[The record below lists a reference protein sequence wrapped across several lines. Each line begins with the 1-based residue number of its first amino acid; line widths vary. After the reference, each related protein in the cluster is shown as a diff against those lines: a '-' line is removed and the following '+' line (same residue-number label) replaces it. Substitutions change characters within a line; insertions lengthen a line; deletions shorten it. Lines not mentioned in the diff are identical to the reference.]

1 MGSEIMPLAAVT
13 IVDFPFLQMKLKKNK
28 TIVKDYLYCN

>member
-13 IVDFPFLQMKLKKNK
+13 IVDFPFLQMKLKKI
-28 TIVKDYLYCN
+28 TIVKKY